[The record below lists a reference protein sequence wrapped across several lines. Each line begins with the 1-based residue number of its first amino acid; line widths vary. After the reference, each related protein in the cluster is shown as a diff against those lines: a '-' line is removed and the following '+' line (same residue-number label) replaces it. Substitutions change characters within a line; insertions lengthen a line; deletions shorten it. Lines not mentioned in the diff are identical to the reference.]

1 MKRLA
6 IAAAAAFVVLTGAAY
21 AQTTT
26 RIGTEGAYAPWNFV
40 NADGKLAGFDID
52 VGNELCKRA
61 GLQCEFIQTAWDT
74 IIPNLNAGNFDII
87 MAGMSITDER
97 KAAIDF
103 TADYSPPE
111 TSSFLSAAATAFD
124 YNALKGIKIGTQG
137 GTIQA
142 AYADANLKDGNTLV
156 SFETADAALADLSA
170 GNVDLVLAARA
181 GEKSWE
187 WEDEEF
193 WNQQYA
199 EQHAQQLALNW
210 NDRLWERDGLVAFE
224 VNPVHLGVI
233 FLANLE
239 LGFLCPPMG
248 LNLFLSATRFQKPLP
263 YLYRQA
269 LPFLAIMTVGVL
281 FITYVES
288 ASLWLL
294 RVLGKA

>member
-170 GNVDLVLAARA
+170 GNVDVVLADNSTNQETVASSGGALKVDGPQIPIGGGVGA
-181 GEKSWE
+181 GVRKADTELKTKL
-187 WEDEEF
+187 DTAL
-193 WNQQYA
+193 A
-199 EQHAQQLALNW
+199 EAKADGTIDKLIVQW
-210 NDRLWERDGLVAFE
+210 FPERG
-224 VNPVHLGVI
+224 PG
-233 FLANLE
+233 
-239 LGFLCPPMG
+239 
-248 LNLFLSATRFQKPLP
+248 P
-263 YLYRQA
+263 YY
-269 LPFLAIMTVGVL
+269 
-281 FITYVES
+281 
-288 ASLWLL
+288 
-294 RVLGKA
+294 KK